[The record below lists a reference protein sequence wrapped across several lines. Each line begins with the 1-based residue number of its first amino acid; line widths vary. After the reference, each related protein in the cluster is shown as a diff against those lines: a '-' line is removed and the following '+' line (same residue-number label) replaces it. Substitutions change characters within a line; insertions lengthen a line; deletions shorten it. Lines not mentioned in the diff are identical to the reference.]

1 MVILEN
7 VAVGYRRRAVLEGV
21 TLRIGKGESVGLL
34 GANGSGKT
42 TLLKTIGGILPT
54 VKGEVRFGAGGRPTV
69 GYVPQRESL
78 DQAFMLSNLEV
89 VLMGVCG
96 RVGPGRFAGKRE
108 RAQAIECLEKTG
120 AANLAGKRFAEV
132 SGGQKQR
139 VLIARALMA
148 RPDLLLLDEPTAGV
162 DAAATAAIT
171 ELLRNLNAEG
181 MTVLMVNHDVPVL
194 RSVARSIWWV
204 ADKKVE
210 TGTVSEML
218 RAERLEHVPID

>member
-21 TLRIGKGESVGLL
+21 TLRIGKGEAVGLL

-42 TLLKTIGGILPT
+42 TLLKTIAGILPT
-54 VKGEVRFGAGGRPTV
+54 VKGEVQFGVSGRPTV

-96 RVGPGRFAGKRE
+96 RVGPGRFAGKGE
-108 RAQAIECLEKTG
+108 RKQAIECLERTG
-120 AANLAGKRFAEV
+120 AANLAGKRFAEL

-148 RPDLLLLDEPTAGV
+148 QPDLLLLVKPT
-162 DAAATAAIT
+162 
-171 ELLRNLNAEG
+171 E
-181 MTVLMVNHDVPVL
+181 
-194 RSVARSIWWV
+194 
-204 ADKKVE
+204 
-210 TGTVSEML
+210 
-218 RAERLEHVPID
+218 